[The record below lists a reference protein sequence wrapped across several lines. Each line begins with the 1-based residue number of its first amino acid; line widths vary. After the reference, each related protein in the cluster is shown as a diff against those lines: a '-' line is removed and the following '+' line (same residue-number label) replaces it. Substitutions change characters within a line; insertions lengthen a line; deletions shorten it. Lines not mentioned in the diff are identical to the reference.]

1 MKNED
6 LKYEIQDTL
15 IKRVTILIMVVSL
28 FLCSLLYQ
36 MPGIQSKLQYL
47 FFEGN
52 RNYKTRLEL
61 MAVLSGLEY
70 LKYSNEEVL
79 ADSSKIVL
87 KPEEGHELAIR
98 LTDSVSADGVRIN
111 TDTTTRMVEII
122 IGGSGKSY
130 FAKQPIT
137 GSTDKLE
144 SLDFIEVNGDSGLRI
159 KLDSVY
165 ETTARSDD
173 NYLYI
178 DFVKPK
184 DMYDKV
190 VVIDAGH
197 GAEMAGAVKDG
208 VCEKTIDLEIVLKLK
223 ELFDNSGYD
232 DLKVYYTRLDDTNP
246 EFADRVTLANASDAD
261 LFVSIHNNS
270 FVRDKNQRGTTV
282 LYDELESVGTEGSLT
297 SLKLAD
303 ILCDKVSEGFGSK
316 NRGVSRGNDIYVI
329 RNTKCPA
336 ALIEVGFMTNKDD
349 LAALCDEET
358 QKKVAQ
364 GIYEGII
371 EALYD

>member
-1 MKNED
+1 MQDEIKLKLQENLMKR
-6 LKYEIQDTL
+6 L
-15 IKRVTILIMVVSL
+15 TILISVVSL
-28 FLCSLLYQ
+28 FLCTLLYY
-36 MPGIQSKLQYL
+36 MPSIESGLSYF

-52 RNYKTRLEL
+52 PNYKTRVEL
-61 MAVLSGLEY
+61 MEVLTGLEY
-70 LKYSNEEVL
+70 LKYSSEE
-79 ADSSKIVL
+79 AFAGESKLMV

-98 LTDSVSADGVRIN
+98 LTDAVSADGAVIN
-111 TDTTTRMVEII
+111 EDTTTRMVEIVI
-122 IGGSGKSY
+122 KGSGKSY

-137 GSTDKLE
+137 GSTEKME
-144 SLDFIEVNGDSGLRI
+144 SLDFIEVYGDSGIRI

-165 ETTARSDD
+165 ETIAASDD

-184 DMYDKV
+184 DIYDKV

-223 ELFDNSGYD
+223 EFFDNSGYD

-246 EFADRVTLANASDAD
+246 EFADRVMLANGSDAD

-270 FVRDKNQRGTTV
+270 FVRDRNQRGTTV
-282 LYDELESVGTEGSLT
+282 LYDELESTEGESSLT
-297 SLKLAD
+297 SLKLAN

-329 RNTKCPA
+329 RNTRCPA
-336 ALIEVGFMTNKDD
+336 ALIEVGFMTNKED

-358 QKKVAQ
+358 QRKVAQ